1 MLAYCGQTHLPRVLE
16 AMGVHLQYHWTFAI
30 RFKGP
35 HRAVYAKRIANTW
48 HPVVAFSKGKATAPW
63 IMDMLTSG
71 GKEKGAHDHQKTLSD
86 IEYMVEKL
94 TAPGD
99 LVVDP
104 FTGSGSV
111 PAACKKLDRR
121 WLACEISSATARTA
135 RRRGGVKPNQTRKT
149 QPIADPATIWLA
161 PSTP

>member
-1 MLAYCGQTHLPRVLE
+1 MAARRKIG
-16 AMGVHLQYHWTFAI
+16 
-30 RFKGP
+30 
-35 HRAVYAKRIANTW
+35 
-48 HPVVAFSKGKATAPW
+48 
-63 IMDMLTSG
+63 
-71 GKEKGAHDHQKTLSD
+71 HDHQKTLSD

-111 PAACKKLDRR
+111 PAACKKLGRR

-135 RRRGGVKPNQTRKT
+135 RRR
-149 QPIADPATIWLA
+149 LA
-161 PSTP
+161 A